1 MPEAVQKTPLKKPR
15 ALPRSFNR
23 VVGKLLA
30 MPPEESVALS
40 KDVWKQ
46 SDTDTKRIMA
56 MRLRLRVL
64 HHAYD
69 TLSAPLPEPEPD
81 PEPADVIE
89 LVAEPVQEPEPEPQ
103 TVEIIEPVVEKP
115 PKKPTIKTVDLEGDA
130 LNSMFAMLGDDDED
144 EAQ

>member
-30 MPPEESVALS
+30 MPPDESVALS

-46 SDTDTKRIMA
+46 ADTDTKRIMA

-69 TLSAPLPEPEPD
+69 TLSAPLPEPE

-115 PKKPTIKTVDLEGDA
+115 PKKPTITAVDLEGDA
-130 LNSMFAMLGDDDED
+130 LNSMFAMLGDDEED
-144 EAQ
+144 ETP